1 MANPNFKKKAPNN
14 KKPYNKKAEKPKYTK
29 IQVDI
34 AASDFYADS
43 IDSLYNLLDSIS
55 FDKVAVPV
63 KIAKSKLF
71 NKPELK
77 GTVAVGTIEKFTGN
91 NKFSIILTEENA
103 ANITDEY
110 VMSVRCKKDWS
121 TGDITYCYEFCLVK
135 GESINSQYNDIEEAF
150 TESEKDSA
158 VEDSDTTV
166 EDTAVNVCDEEDSN

>member
-1 MANPNFKKKAPNN
+1 MTNPNFKKKAFNN

-91 NKFSIILTEENA
+91 NKFSIILTEDNA
-103 ANITDEY
+103 TNITDDY

-150 TESEKDSA
+150 KESENDS
-158 VEDSDTTV
+158 VEESSDATIEVQETG
-166 EDTAVNVCDEEDSN
+166 TCDKEDSN